1 MFKKIKAAFERK
13 SRSEARTSE
22 SEHESTNKQTGR
34 LMLYTISILGLICL
48 LTWWF
53 LEPTK
58 IGETDWS
65 WALFAFYSSLAY
77 FAASFRWYNPVPID
91 NIAVRTFL
99 QIPYDETG
107 AGPIFAPLGFVQVR
121 TFPINIVQQEY
132 PAEPGRI
139 FRPLEGE
146 STIPPEGF
154 KPPLRIT
161 FNDSVTKDV
170 AKELL
175 GVEKT
180 EDGEVDKEAT
190 FKSQYHYYYWQEKD
204 PAGNILRTHEFVPEA
219 AKDGLASRVTAEISY
234 VIRWR
239 IVQGKGTNFVRRIG
253 TPANFDQQIEDEM
266 ASLLQAFLPKIS
278 VGQALVNLTMLN
290 AILHEKVRRA
300 TEDWGV
306 EIVGAYMKQIQFHR
320 ALNSAIGEKAEA
332 PFAGEAKKTILTRE
346 GEGAAAAAAALE
358 QKVLEAR
365 AKGYK
370 KIAVTIDVSGAEA
383 QAGEVARSV
392 GDSPSTVVLGES
404 GLNALYGIAS
414 MVRGDSSGKPGPDDT
429 KKGDE

>member
-1 MFKKIKAAFERK
+1 MFKKIKSAFERK

-91 NIAVRTFL
+91 NIAVRTIL

-107 AGPIFAPLGFVQVR
+107 AGPIFAPLGIVQVK
-121 TFPINIVQQEY
+121 TFSINIVQKEY
-132 PAEPGRI
+132 PAEPERI

-146 STIPPEGF
+146 STMPPPGF

-161 FNDSVTKDV
+161 FNDSVSETQ
-170 AKELL
+170 AQALL
-175 GVEKT
+175 GVKKGEGDKGIIDAT
-180 EDGEVDKEAT
+180 LDSSHHYFHWRETDGDGKE
-190 FKSQYHYYYWQEKD
+190 
-204 PAGNILRTHEFVPEA
+204 LRTHTFISDA
-219 AKDGLASRVTAEISY
+219 AKDGLAYRVTAEISY

-253 TPANFDQQIEDEM
+253 NEENFDQQIEDEM
-266 ASLLQAFLPKIS
+266 ASLLQALLPKIS

-290 AILHEKVRRA
+290 AILYEKVRRA

-306 EIVGAYMKQIQFHR
+306 EIVDAYMKQIQFHR

-332 PFAGEAKKTILTRE
+332 PFAGEAKKTLLTRE

-414 MVRGDSSGKPGPDDT
+414 MVRGDSGGKSGPDDT
-429 KKGDE
+429 KKGGE